1 MTKVLI
7 IGAGKMGSAIAKEL
21 AVEGISITLFNRS
34 VSKLDEIKREI
45 DSSTFSTSVNLL
57 ESVPDADIIITL
69 LTSGV
74 IVEELLLAPG
84 ILQACKPSAIIVDM
98 STSGVQTATKLDSA
112 VTSAGLRFVDAP
124 VSGSMA
130 TIASH
135 QLLVMASGD
144 SGAIKEITPTLMKF
158 SKKVSDLGSVGN
170 GQVMKLAVNLIV
182 HTLNAA
188 ISESLAIA
196 TTAGISIG
204 GAYDILEESVVAS
217 PYLKYKRAAFTTPST
232 PVAMRIDT
240 VLKDM
245 DLISGLAQELEL
257 KLVATP
263 AVQQAYADAV
273 AQGLSERDM
282 ASLIEAYKK

>member
-1 MTKVLI
+1 MSKVLV

-21 AVEGISITLFNRS
+21 ASQSVAITLFNRS
-34 VSKLDEIKREI
+34 ASKLDEIKKEI

-57 ESVPDADIIITL
+57 ESIADADVIITL

-74 IVEELLLAPG
+74 IVEEVLLAPG

-98 STSGVQTATKLDSA
+98 STSGVQTAITLDSA
-112 VTSAGLRFVDAP
+112 ITSAGLRFVDAP

-158 SKKVSDLGSVGN
+158 SKKVADLGPAGN

-196 TTAGISIG
+196 TTAGISID
-204 GAYDILEESVVAS
+204 GAYDILEESVVAA
-217 PYLKYKRAAFTTPST
+217 PYLKYKRAAFTTPNT

-245 DLISGLAQELEL
+245 NLISGLAQELGV

-282 ASLIEAYKK
+282 ASLFESYKK